1 MCKLARP
8 RHTTSSGDA
17 VRGRAP
23 LRALVIASV
32 LALAGLIW
40 MGAPAAAGPTVDP
53 SMLTPP
59 PPPGAECRLDGRWI
73 ICQTS
78 LVIDQVNEP
87 IGIVLPCGE
96 IYDTSHDVRRGIRF
110 YNSEGLLVRRLATQ
124 DSEGTWSL
132 SPTGEGPTVDLR
144 VNANWWIV
152 LAVPGDESTG
162 ALTQHG
168 NEVTISSPGS
178 GVILHIAG
186 LDLPEGDHR
195 GVFRIIEDAQA
206 QVAADLCEALTG

>member
-1 MCKLARP
+1 MRKLVTSGKTASPEGVVGPRAR
-8 RHTTSSGDA
+8 
-17 VRGRAP
+17 
-23 LRALVIASV
+23 LRALVGAGI
-32 LALAGLIW
+32 LTLAGLVG
-40 MGAPAAAGPTVDP
+40 MAAPAAAGPLVDP
-53 SMLTPP
+53 DTLQPP
-59 PPPGAECRLDGRWI
+59 PPPGAECRLDGQRI

-110 YNSEGLLVRRLATQ
+110 YNSEGLLVKRFATQ

-152 LAVPGDESTG
+152 LAVPGDEFTG

-195 GVFRIIEDAQA
+195 GVFRIIEDAQP

>member
-1 MCKLARP
+1 MK
-8 RHTTSSGDA
+8 
-17 VRGRAP
+17 V
-23 LRALVIASV
+23 LRV
-32 LALAGLIW
+32 LAWAVTLAFVGGLVV
-40 MGAPAAAGPTVDP
+40 AARASAGPTVDP
-53 SMLTPP
+53 STLTPP
-59 PPPGAECRLDGRWI
+59 PPPDAECRLDGQWI

-96 IYDTSHDVRRGIRF
+96 IYDTSHDVRSGIRF
-110 YNSEGLLVRRLATQ
+110 YNSEGLLVKRFVTQ

-144 VNANWWIV
+144 VNVNWWIV

-162 ALTQHG
+162 ALTRHG
-168 NEVTISSPGS
+168 NGVTISSPGS

-195 GVFRIIEDAQA
+195 GVFRIIDDAQP
-206 QVAADLCEALTG
+206 QVAAELCAALTA